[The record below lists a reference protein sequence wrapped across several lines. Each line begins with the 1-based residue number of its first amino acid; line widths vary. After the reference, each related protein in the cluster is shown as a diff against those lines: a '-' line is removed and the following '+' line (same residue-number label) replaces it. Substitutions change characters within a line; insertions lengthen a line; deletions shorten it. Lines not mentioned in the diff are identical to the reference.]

1 MKTLPAP
8 SGRNRRRS
16 SAGSRKLRLL
26 AWRRKALPV
35 FLFDLDN
42 TLYDADRYCF
52 PWMHTHINAFLMRE
66 LGLEPEAA
74 DQLRRHYWR
83 RYGTTLAGL
92 LRHHPVDPRVFL
104 EAIHPP
110 ALSADVPENMPLRHW
125 LIRLP
130 GPIYVF
136 TNSVASHAWRVL
148 ERLQVADLV
157 EDVFDMESAGF
168 QGKPHH
174 HAYRQ
179 VLRRLRIP
187 AWRCVFF
194 DDTLVNLRT
203 ARWMGM
209 QTVHIEKKRRRARS
223 AHQQVRALLSW
234 EHCAVSPKTFR

>member
-1 MKTLPAP
+1 M
-8 SGRNRRRS
+8 
-16 SAGSRKLRLL
+16 
-26 AWRRKALPV
+26 PV

-52 PWMHTHINAFLMRE
+52 PWMHIHINSFLMRE
-66 LGLEPEAA
+66 LDLEPEAA
-74 DQLRRHYWR
+74 DRLRRHYWR

-92 LRHHPVDPRVFL
+92 MRHHPVDPRAFL

-110 ALSADVPENMPLRHW
+110 VLSADVPENPRLRLW
-125 LIRLP
+125 LSRLP
-130 GPIYVF
+130 GPVYVF
-136 TNSVASHAWRVL
+136 TNSSASHAWRVL

-157 EDVFDMESAGF
+157 EEVFDMESADF

-179 VLRRLRIP
+179 VLGRLRIP

-194 DDTLVNLRT
+194 DDTLANLRT
-203 ARWMGM
+203 ARWLGM

-223 AHQQVRALLSW
+223 AHQQVHALLGW
-234 EHCAVSPKTFR
+234 EHGAASPKTCR